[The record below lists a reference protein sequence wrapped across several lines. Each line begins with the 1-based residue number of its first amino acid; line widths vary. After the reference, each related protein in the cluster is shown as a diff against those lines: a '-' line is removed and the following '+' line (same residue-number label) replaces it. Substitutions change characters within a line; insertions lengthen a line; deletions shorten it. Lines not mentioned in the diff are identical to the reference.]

1 MLPSG
6 YKRLEYIQS
15 SGTQYID
22 TGYKADQNRRVVMD
36 VQPLVQIKNAWLF
49 EGRNTSTQARSG
61 IFFYYSSTKLWTSDW
76 PSDRQNFSE
85 IAETDRLLIDAN
97 KTICTVNGY
106 SLTHTEKTFQSDYT
120 LTLLACNTGGTISG
134 YANAKL
140 YSCQIYDNG
149 TLIRDFIPCQT
160 AAGEIGLWDNVN
172 SVFYGNSGTGSFIAG
187 PEVYFPVYTPAI
199 AAISI
204 APNPAHVGDA
214 VLISVSA
221 IDVEVVPS
229 KAMYLLGEFQSG
241 EV

>member
-199 AAISI
+199 VAISI

-221 IDVEVVPS
+221 IDVEDMIMQKTGTSADLTVQ
-229 KAMYLLGEFQSG
+229 E
-241 EV
+241 

>member
-22 TGYKADQNRRVVMD
+22 TGYKADQNRRVVMN

-76 PSDRQNFSE
+76 PSGRQNFSE

-97 KTICTVNGY
+97 KTICTVNEH

-120 LTLLACNTGGTISG
+120 LTLLACNTGGRSPG
-134 YANAKL
+134 MQMP
-140 YSCQIYDNG
+140 S
-149 TLIRDFIPCQT
+149 FIPAKSMIT
-160 AAGEIGLWDNVN
+160 AL
-172 SVFYGNSGTGSFIAG
+172 SFETLSHVKPLPGKLACGIMST
-187 PEVYFPVYTPAI
+187 VYFMAI
-199 AAISI
+199 LA
-204 APNPAHVGDA
+204 
-214 VLISVSA
+214 
-221 IDVEVVPS
+221 
-229 KAMYLLGEFQSG
+229 LGPL
-241 EV
+241 